1 MNPHQPPTIDDWK
14 TLIQAEYREMPGL
27 TLTKP
32 QVRRLWRL
40 EPQVCDAVLEEL
52 VSSDFL
58 EHTRNDL
65 YVLAPSRRH

>member
-1 MNPHQPPTIDDWK
+1 MNPHEPPTINDWK
-14 TLIQAEYREMPGL
+14 ALIEAEYREMPGL

-65 YVLAPSRRH
+65 YVLASSRHH